1 MKRILDI
8 TQQYRIA
15 LEKYR
20 CLQHVHE
27 MSVTA
32 ETKLRR
38 VLCNKYR
45 GSILITH

>member
-1 MKRILDI
+1 MKRKLDK
-8 TQQYRIA
+8 TQQYRIV

-20 CLQHVHE
+20 YLEHAHK

-38 VLCNKYR
+38 VLCNEYQI
-45 GSILITH
+45 SLLITH